1 VAKKSKGNQMQRR
14 NVTPTVPNIHKNN
27 NATTGKKEVPVD
39 ENPALQNAFTFTM
52 AGMLL
57 GALVG
62 YFFNNLTFGFGIGIL
77 IGGTVDAVL
86 NTKKKKKREAIEKEN
101 ASNDAQTDQ

>member
-1 VAKKSKGNQMQRR
+1 MAKKSKGNQMQRR
-14 NVTPTVPNIHKNN
+14 NVTPTVPNIHKNG
-27 NATTGKKEVPVD
+27 NAKASQKEIPVAED
-39 ENPALQNAFTFTM
+39 PALQNAFTYTM

-62 YFFNNLTFGFGIGIL
+62 YFFNNLTLGFVIGIL

-86 NTKKKKKREAIEKEN
+86 NTKKKKKREAIEK
-101 ASNDAQTDQ
+101 ANDAKDV